1 MVTIKTV
8 EFVRSSACLT
18 LDDNRKIWLTRS
30 AFLESGWAE
39 GLSVETEAF
48 DRFVQLH
55 QYPHALN
62 QAVSMLARRPCSKG
76 EISRNLNQHH
86 YTDEVIELVIYKLEK
101 EKLLDD
107 RDFSELWIQNRIGKY
122 GVRRIRQELRRKGI
136 PEGTADEALS
146 RVSDEQQLEN
156 ATVLAVKAWSKTK
169 SGEDPR
175 KSRQKII
182 ASLVRK
188 GYGWDIA
195 IQAVDSASQTES

>member
-1 MVTIKTV
+1 MVTIQTV

-30 AFLESGWAE
+30 DFLESGWVE
-39 GLSVETEAF
+39 GLSVEKEAL
-48 DRFVQLH
+48 DHFVQLH
-55 QYPHALN
+55 QYPRALN

-76 EISRNLNQHH
+76 EISQNLNQHH
-86 YTDEVIELVIYKLEK
+86 YTVEVIELVIYKLEK

-107 RDFSELWIQNRIGKY
+107 QDFSELWVQNRIGKY
-122 GVRRIRQELRRKGI
+122 GARRIRQELRHKGV
-136 PEGTADEALS
+136 PEETADDVLS
-146 RVSDEQQLEN
+146 RISDEQQLEI
-156 ATVLAVKAWSKTK
+156 ATAFAVKAWSKVK

-182 ASLVRK
+182 TSLVRK

-195 IQAVDSASQTES
+195 AQAADTAMHSL

>member
-1 MVTIKTV
+1 MVLIETV
-8 EFVRSSACLT
+8 EFFRSSACMT
-18 LDDNRKIWLTRS
+18 LDDNRKIWLTYS
-30 AFLESGWAE
+30 DFLESGWVE
-39 GLSVETEAF
+39 GLSVEKEAF
-48 DRFVQLH
+48 DRFIQLH
-55 QYPHALN
+55 QYPRALN

-107 RDFSELWIQNRIGKY
+107 QDFSELWIQNRIGKY
-122 GVRRIRQELRRKGI
+122 GVRRIHKELRYKGI
-136 PEGTADEALS
+136 PEETADEALS
-146 RVSDEQQLEN
+146 RISDEQQLEN
-156 ATVLAVKAWSKTK
+156 ATAFAVKAWSKAK

-188 GYGWDIA
+188 GYSWDIA
-195 IQAVDSASQTES
+195 AQAADDAMHSS

>member
-1 MVTIKTV
+1 MVTIQTV

-30 AFLESGWAE
+30 DFLESGWLE
-39 GLSVETEAF
+39 GSSVEKEAF

-55 QYPHALN
+55 QYPRALN

-76 EISRNLNQHH
+76 EISRNLNHHH
-86 YTDEVIELVIYKLEK
+86 YIDEVIELVIYKLEK

-107 RDFSELWIQNRIGKY
+107 QDFSELWVQNRIEKY
-122 GVRRIRQELRRKGI
+122 GVRRIRQELRHKGI
-136 PEGTADEALS
+136 SEETADEALS
-146 RVSDEQQLEN
+146 RISDEQQLKN
-156 ATVLAVKAWSKTK
+156 ATAFAVKAWSTAR

-188 GYGWDIA
+188 GYNWDIA
-195 IQAVDSASQTES
+195 AQAADTAMYSS

>member
-1 MVTIKTV
+1 MVLIETV
-8 EFVRSSACLT
+8 EFFRSSACMT
-18 LDDNRKIWLTRS
+18 LDDNRKIWLTYS
-30 AFLESGWAE
+30 DFLESGWVE
-39 GLSVETEAF
+39 GLSVEKETF
-48 DRFVQLH
+48 DRFIQLH
-55 QYPHALN
+55 QYPRALN

-107 RDFSELWIQNRIGKY
+107 QDFSELWIQNRIGKY
-122 GVRRIRQELRRKGI
+122 GVRRIRQELRYKGI
-136 PEGTADEALS
+136 PEETADEALS
-146 RVSDEQQLEN
+146 RISDEQQLEN
-156 ATVLAVKAWSKTK
+156 ATAFAVKAWSKAK

-188 GYGWDIA
+188 GYSWDIA
-195 IQAVDSASQTES
+195 AQAADDAMHSS

>member
-1 MVTIKTV
+1 MVTIQTV
-8 EFVRSSACLT
+8 DYVRSSACLT

-30 AFLESGWAE
+30 DFLESGWVE
-39 GLSVETEAF
+39 GLSVEKEAF
-48 DRFVQLH
+48 NRFVQLH
-55 QYPHALN
+55 QYPRALN

-107 RDFSELWIQNRIGKY
+107 QDFSELWVQNRIGKY
-122 GVRRIRQELRRKGI
+122 GVRRIRQELRSKGI
-136 PEGTADEALS
+136 PDETADESLS
-146 RVSDEQQLEN
+146 RISDEQQLEN
-156 ATVLAVKAWSKTK
+156 ATVLAVKAWSKAK

-175 KSRQKII
+175 KIRQKII

-195 IQAVDSASQTES
+195 AQAADAAMHSS

>member
-1 MVTIKTV
+1 MVTIQTV
-8 EFVRSSACLT
+8 EFFRSSTCLT
-18 LDDNRKIWLTRS
+18 LDDNRKIWITRS
-30 AFLESGWAE
+30 DFLESGWVE
-39 GLSVETEAF
+39 GSSVEKEAF
-48 DRFVQLH
+48 DHFIQLH
-55 QYPHALN
+55 QYPRALN

-107 RDFSELWIQNRIGKY
+107 QDFSELWVQNRIGKY
-122 GVRRIRQELRRKGI
+122 GVRRIRQELRHKGV
-136 PEGTADEALS
+136 PEKTADEVLS
-146 RVSDEQQLEN
+146 QISDEQQLEN
-156 ATVLAVKAWSKTK
+156 ATAYAVKAWSKAR

-182 ASLVRK
+182 VSLVRK

-195 IQAVDSASQTES
+195 AQAADAAMHSS

>member
-1 MVTIKTV
+1 MVTIQTV

-18 LDDNRKIWLTRS
+18 LDDDRKVWLTRS
-30 AFLESGWAE
+30 DFLESGWVE
-39 GLSVETEAF
+39 GLSVEKEPF
-48 DRFVQLH
+48 DHFVQLH
-55 QYPHALN
+55 QYPRALN

-76 EISRNLNQHH
+76 EIIRNLNQHH

-101 EKLLDD
+101 KKLLDD
-107 RDFSELWIQNRIGKY
+107 QDFSELWVQNRIGKY
-122 GVRRIRQELRRKGI
+122 GVRRLRQELRYKGI
-136 PEGTADEALS
+136 PEETADEVLS
-146 RVSDEQQLEN
+146 RISDEQQLEN
-156 ATVLAVKAWSKTK
+156 ATAFAVKAWSKAI

-195 IQAVDSASQTES
+195 AQAADAAIHSS